1 MVRGD
6 LIKTHSYIEFM
17 NILEAVWYGRRL
29 HESFQKTNQRT
40 PVGLL
45 VNNPGPP
52 LKLNLSEK
60 DSTKKWTMLLWQE
73 GGLLE
78 IA

>member
-6 LIKTHSYIEFM
+6 LIKPHSYIKFV
-17 NILEAVWYGRRL
+17 NILEAVWSGRRL
-29 HESFQKTNQRT
+29 HENFQKTNQRT

-52 LKLNLSEK
+52 LKLSLSEK
-60 DSTKKWTMLLWQE
+60 DNTMKWTMLLQQE
-73 GGLLE
+73 EGLLE
-78 IA
+78 IV